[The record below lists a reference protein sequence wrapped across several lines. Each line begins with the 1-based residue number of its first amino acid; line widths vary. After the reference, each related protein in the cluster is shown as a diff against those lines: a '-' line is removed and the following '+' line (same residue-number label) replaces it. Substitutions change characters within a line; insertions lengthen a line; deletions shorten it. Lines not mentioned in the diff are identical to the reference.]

1 MYKALLKDHFR
12 FVGII
17 LRLLDLSVLLISC
30 ILSFLIY
37 FNHLNPLSNY
47 IHLLLIVLF
56 FSVPLFPYFPLY
68 RTWRG
73 ESLFDEIKAYFF
85 ALSMLFLSTALLLFL
100 LKEGGQY
107 SRLWFVLW
115 YGLALVIG
123 IFARIALRITLRKL
137 RAKGYNQKNIVII
150 GEDNLGKKVIDTLSQ
165 ADWAGFHIKAVFTD
179 GKKLSEYVKN
189 ETIDDVWIALPLKE
203 EDKVKQILKELM
215 DTTVNIRLVP
225 DIFGFSLLNHSITE
239 IAGLPV
245 IELTSSP
252 MNTGNSFIKSIED
265 KILASLIL
273 ILISPIMLLV
283 AIGVKMSSS
292 GPIFFKQRRYGLSGE
307 SIWVWKFR
315 SMTVCE
321 DDAAFKQA
329 TANDKRV
336 TKFGAFIRRTS
347 LDELPQFIN
356 VLQGQMSIVGPR
368 PHPVKLNEEFRQLIP
383 KYMLRHIVKP
393 GITGWAQING
403 YRGETETLEKMEQR
417 IVYDLYYIDNWSL
430 WFDLK
435 IIFLTVF
442 KGFIDKNAY

>member
-30 ILSFLIY
+30 LLSFLIY
-37 FNHLNPLSNY
+37 FEHFNPPSNY

-73 ESLFDEIKAYFF
+73 ESLFNEVKAYFF

-100 LKEGGQY
+100 LKEGSEY
-107 SRLWFVLW
+107 SRLWFVFW
-115 YGLALVIG
+115 YSLALFIG

-137 RAKGYNQKNIVII
+137 RTKGYNQKNIVII
-150 GEDNLGKKVIDTLSQ
+150 GDDNLGKKVTDTLSQ
-165 ADWAGFHIKAVFTD
+165 ADWAGFHIKAILTD
-179 GKKLSEYVKN
+179 GKKLSEYLKN

-265 KILASLIL
+265 KVLASLIL
-273 ILISPIMLLV
+273 ILISPIMLVV

-292 GPIFFKQRRYGLSGE
+292 GPIFFRQRRYGLSGE

-368 PHPVKLNEEFRQLIP
+368 PHPVKLNEDFRQLIP

-417 IVYDLYYIDNWSL
+417 ITYDLYYIDNWSL
-430 WFDLK
+430 WLDLK

>member
-30 ILSFLIY
+30 ILSFLVY
-37 FNHLNPLSNY
+37 FNHLNPASNY

-73 ESLFDEIKAYFF
+73 ESLFDEVKAYFF

-100 LKEGGQY
+100 LKEGSQY
-107 SRLWFVLW
+107 SRLWFVFW
-115 YGLALVIG
+115 YSLALFIG

-150 GEDNLGKKVIDTLSQ
+150 GDDNLGKKVIDTLSQ

-265 KILASLIL
+265 KVLASLIL

-292 GPIFFKQRRYGLSGE
+292 GPVFFRQRRYGLSGE

-403 YRGETETLEKMEQR
+403 YRGETDTLNKMEQR
-417 IVYDLYYIDNWSL
+417 ITYDLYYIDNWSL
-430 WFDLK
+430 WFDLR

-442 KGFIDKNAY
+442 KGFFDKNAY

>member
-30 ILSFLIY
+30 ILSFLVY
-37 FNHLNPLSNY
+37 FNHLNPPSNY

-100 LKEGGQY
+100 LKEGSHY

-165 ADWAGFHIKAVFTD
+165 ADWAGFHIKAVFSD

-252 MNTGNSFIKSIED
+252 MNTGNSLIKSIED
-265 KILASLIL
+265 KVVASLIL

-292 GPIFFKQRRYGLSGE
+292 GPVFFKQRRYGLSGE

-321 DDAAFKQA
+321 DEAAFKQA

-417 IVYDLYYIDNWSL
+417 IAYDLYYIDNWSL